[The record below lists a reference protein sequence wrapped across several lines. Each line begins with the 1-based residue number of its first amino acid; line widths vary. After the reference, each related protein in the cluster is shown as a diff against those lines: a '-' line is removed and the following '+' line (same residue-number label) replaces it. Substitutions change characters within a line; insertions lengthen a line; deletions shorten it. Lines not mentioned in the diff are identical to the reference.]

1 MNAFADGE
9 PVREAVG
16 PYRHRVTSIQTAIQA
31 SLSRYP
37 PSMKRVADAIL
48 NDPQL
53 VLEQTISEVARGC
66 ATSETT
72 IVRFCRTLGFAG
84 FAPLRLA
91 LAAELATEERQ
102 FGADRRHGADIRP
115 SDTLS
120 QAIEKI
126 TNAEILGIQETAAA
140 LDVGV
145 LGDIVHRMSRA
156 EKILSFGVGA
166 SNLAAQDLTQKILRI
181 GRVAI
186 DARDAHDAVSSA
198 ALLRDRDV
206 AVAFSHSGRTREA
219 VEFLRVARRSGAF
232 TVAITNTSDS
242 EIVEQADRVLR
253 TAVREM
259 TFRSGAMASRTA
271 QMTLVDYLFAGLARE
286 RYKAAVSALEA
297 TYDAV
302 RALRDDR

>member
-1 MNAFADGE
+1 
-9 PVREAVG
+9 
-16 PYRHRVTSIQTAIQA
+16 
-31 SLSRYP
+31 
-37 PSMKRVADAIL
+37 MKRVADVIL
-48 NDPQL
+48 NDPHM
-53 VLEQTISEVARGC
+53 VLDETISTVARTC

-91 LAAELATEERQ
+91 LAAELATEEHQ
-102 FGADRRHGADIRP
+102 FGGDRRHGADIRP
-115 SDTLS
+115 TDSLQQS
-120 QAIEKI
+120 VEKI

-140 LDVGV
+140 LDLNV
-145 LGDIVHRMSRA
+145 LSSIVHRMSRA

-166 SNLAAQDLTQKILRI
+166 SNLATQDLTQKLLRI
-181 GRVAI
+181 GRIAI
-186 DARDAHDAVSSA
+186 DFRDAHDALSSA
-198 ALLRDRDV
+198 ALLRERDV

-219 VEFLRVARRSGAF
+219 VEFLRVARRGGAF
-232 TVAITNTSDS
+232 TVAVTNTRDS
-242 EIVEQADRVLR
+242 EIVEHADSVLQ

-286 RYKAAVSALEA
+286 RYTAAVSALEA

-302 RALRDDR
+302 RALRNDR